1 MYFFEPL
8 TNVGDASRVAEAPV
22 VAMFAVGAAVNAA
35 RAPSAIPVARTVSTI
50 ASPVLYEA
58 LSNDQEIVGAV
69 AGRTVTVA
77 VFVIVPDVKVTTVVP
92 TFTAV
97 TVTTALPGAATTVA
111 TRGSDET
118 AVTTGAAVAMLFASR
133 PDAVSVRVS
142 VGAMFTLDDATVMLA
157 SEPTK
162 L

>member
-1 MYFFEPL
+1 
-8 TNVGDASRVAEAPV
+8 
-22 VAMFAVGAAVNAA
+22 
-35 RAPSAIPVARTVSTI
+35 
-50 ASPVLYEA
+50 VLYA
-58 LSNDQEIVGAV
+58 VLSNDQEIVGAV
-69 AGRTVTVA
+69 AGLTVTVA

-92 TFTAV
+92 TATAV
-97 TVTTALPGAATTVA
+97 TVTMLLPGAATTVA
-111 TRGSDET
+111 TAGVAET

-142 VGAMFTLDDATVMLA
+142 VGAMFTFDEATVMLA